1 MEPDRFDD
9 AIRALFSAPS
19 RRDFIRA
26 LVGLAVGALLAP
38 VLDFGDAAERVVDLR
53 PLDPIEREA
62 QRRAREEAR
71 KRRRRAVSQ
80 APQDPPP
87 RPQS

>member
-1 MEPDRFDD
+1 VIEP
-9 AIRALFSAPS
+9 IRP
-19 RRDFIRA
+19 I
-26 LVGLAVGALLAP
+26 GQGPPAVAP
-38 VLDFGDAAERVVDLR
+38 VELR

-80 APQDPPP
+80 PPQHPPP
-87 RPQS
+87 DGSSRLDVRG

>member
-1 MEPDRFDD
+1 MIEP
-9 AIRALFSAPS
+9 IRPIGQ
-19 RRDFIRA
+19 RPP
-26 LVGLAVGALLAP
+26 AVAP
-38 VLDFGDAAERVVDLR
+38 VELR

-80 APQDPPP
+80 GPQDPPAP
-87 RPQS
+87 GPGRLDVRG